1 MSSKDQLPKYHKRG
15 RAFMLLPLIMF
26 AALCGLFFLQLL
38 SGKDNSTVPS
48 ALIGKPMPTFELAA
62 LEGSGLPGFSN
73 ESASQNTSQNGGAAK
88 LTLINVWASW
98 CIPCRSEHPFVEH
111 LAKDARLRVFGLNY
125 KDQTNT
131 ALGFLKELGNP
142 YDAIGV
148 DENGRVGI
156 DFGVYGVPETFVVD
170 QSGTIVYK
178 FIGPI
183 SQSRLDNELMPAI
196 EKALGQ

>member
-1 MSSKDQLPKYHKRG
+1 MSSDIPASPPRKRG
-15 RAFMLLPLIMF
+15 QGFFLLPLIMF
-26 AALCGLFFLQLL
+26 AVLCALFFFQLT

-48 ALIGKPMPTFELAA
+48 ALIGKPIPTFELAA
-62 LEGSGLPGFSN
+62 LQGSNLPGFS
-73 ESASQNTSQNGGAAK
+73 SASASEAP

-98 CIPCRSEHPFVEH
+98 CGPCRAEHPFVER
-111 LAKDARLRVFGLNY
+111 LAQDERLKVFGLNY
-125 KDQTNT
+125 KDKANT
-131 ALGFLKELGNP
+131 AISFLEELGNP

-156 DFGVYGVPETFVVD
+156 DFGVYGVPETFLID
-170 QSGTIVYK
+170 NSGTIVYK

-196 EKALGQ
+196 EKALAQ

>member
-1 MSSKDQLPKYHKRG
+1 MSADIQASKPRKRG
-15 RAFMLLPLIMF
+15 SGFYLLPLIIF
-26 AALCGLFFLQLL
+26 AALCALFFFQLT

-48 ALIGKPMPTFELAA
+48 ALIGKPVPTFELAA
-62 LEGSGLPGFSN
+62 LEGTGLPGFSTQ
-73 ESASQNTSQNGGAAK
+73 SASQAK

-98 CIPCRSEHPFVEH
+98 CIPCRDEHPFVKQ
-111 LAKDARLRVFGLNY
+111 LAKDERLKVFGLNY
-125 KDQTNT
+125 KDQPDA

-148 DENGRVGI
+148 DANGRVGI

-170 QSGTIVYK
+170 NKGTIVYK

-183 SQSRLDNELMPAI
+183 SKRRLDSELLPAI
-196 EKALGQ
+196 EKALAQ